1 MKGHTF
7 LGMATEISSVDGSMR
22 LFSNGRDTG
31 VSFLRASTDTMVI
44 NSGKQTTR
52 LSLSSIRRTLSDAMQ
67 DRPVQVAPGIYTYD
81 GGKTFIT
88 QKNGTR
94 VKATMIG
101 SIPVLYFKSAA
112 EVTQWHQRAPK
123 ADMVNSDDGPP
134 DDFNPDDPGVPGF
147 GGDPVGTGPITVGDY
162 FVPPS
167 NATTNWADCAWR
179 VAIMIAAAAAAV
191 LAISA
196 ALASCTA
203 GEVIPILGQLTCLAT
218 VAWAAFQD
226 AVFYQAGVDAMNTC
240 FNSGA

>member
-1 MKGHTF
+1 MANLSRMSRGTLLKSGGAALLLSGCGGGRGAQSIVPRLNQTSTKKLFRIPMKGHTF

-191 LAISA
+191 L
-196 ALASCTA
+196 L
-203 GEVIPILGQLTCLAT
+203 
-218 VAWAAFQD
+218 
-226 AVFYQAGVDAMNTC
+226 
-240 FNSGA
+240 